1 MQLWEPK
8 HTRDKISFPLAS
20 IEGSLGSEA
29 ADQI

>member
-8 HTRDKISFPLAS
+8 HTRDKISFPLTS
-20 IEGSLGSEA
+20 IESSLGSEA